1 MNRTIC
7 GLVGAT
13 ILIGVLGCSKDP
25 PKVRASNQRPTTA
38 HVQLKPPSGSTI
50 NINNVGPG
58 STTGYIEVPE
68 SQYEVD
74 VNIENVSASA
84 TTFFTA
90 SEDESYTIVVL
101 NTDPPTARVDSP

>member
-1 MNRTIC
+1 MCAVIAAAIFISA
-7 GLVGAT
+7 G
-13 ILIGVLGCSKDP
+13 GCSKDP
-25 PKVRASNQRPTTA
+25 PKVRASNQRPTVA
-38 HVQLKPPSGSTI
+38 DVQLKPPSGSTV
-50 NINNVGPG
+50 NINDVGPS